1 VGAMIGVF
9 AAGGGVATDFRGD
22 GEAATSP
29 ALAFRDAGAPVV
41 GRRVGCLDRATSV
54 AGARSRA
61 DCSTHPSRET
71 RTQPAGA
78 FPALTD
84 TDVPA
89 SSEAM
94 LRPAA
99 APRDR
104 STAARLPTRGDE
116 PRRSAE
122 SRTRST
128 NPSIDTFA
136 YAPRVSSTR
145 SARPGC
151 TLPIARPLGDPST
164 ADGVLTTRVCARDV
178 AEIVTASTAVAAIWR
193 AIRDIGVG
201 GRIAGWSMCA
211 RIHSTGTGDRRARR
225 AQIFRQT

>member
-1 VGAMIGVF
+1 VVT
-9 AAGGGVATDFRGD
+9 VFRGD

-29 ALAFRDAGAPVV
+29 ALDFRAGVAPVV
-41 GRRVGCLDRATSV
+41 GRRVGCVDRATSADGV
-54 AGARSRA
+54 RSRA

-78 FPALTD
+78 SPAFTD

-89 SSEAM
+89 SSDAM
-94 LRPAA
+94 LRLAV

-104 STAARLPTRGDE
+104 TTAARFPTRGDE

-128 NPSIDTFA
+128 NPSIDTLA

-145 SARPGC
+145 KARPGC

-164 ADGVLTTRVCARDV
+164 ADGVLTTRVCARDG
-178 AEIVTASTAVAAIWR
+178 AETVTASTAVTAIWR

-201 GRIAGWSMCA
+201 GRIAGWCMCA
-211 RIHSTGTGDRRARR
+211 RIHSTGARDRRARY